1 MKKRALIKI
10 NPGALIHKDNWDKA
24 MGLLKGY
31 FDSHPNI
38 SLGDYRDLLG
48 TSRKYAV
55 LFLEYCDQQK
65 ITKKQDDVRI
75 LVQKSKEGGHGF
87 RYQKH
92 GKCGKV
98 QKFFKGSR
106 CHLSDPAH
114 NQCPHQ

>member
-1 MKKRALIKI
+1 MLKDIEDTYLKAGYEIPATDDVIGKFKDKKMAKQIVNDLVKKGTLIKI

-48 TSRKYAV
+48 TSMKYAV

-75 LVQKSKEGGHGF
+75 LVQKS
-87 RYQKH
+87 R
-92 GKCGKV
+92 
-98 QKFFKGSR
+98 
-106 CHLSDPAH
+106 
-114 NQCPHQ
+114 

>member
-1 MKKRALIKI
+1 
-10 NPGALIHKDNWDKA
+10 

-75 LVQKSKEGGHGF
+75 LVQKS
-87 RYQKH
+87 R
-92 GKCGKV
+92 
-98 QKFFKGSR
+98 
-106 CHLSDPAH
+106 
-114 NQCPHQ
+114 